1 MNRTARILIAAVSG
15 LTVLPLATAGA
26 SEATAPGP
34 TAPAARAYAQP
45 LPAGTQAGLHPYYV
59 VPFFPFLWPVPP
71 GHPAASLPQAQAPQ
85 TPPYPAYPFVIWL
98 PVQLSAMPPAP
109 PATPVPAAVG
119 PPAEQPV
126 TEPAVAAAQPI
137 PPQAAATEAGPAV
150 QEAAGPLTVFKT
162 PPPPAVELSPLPKG
176 PEQGLKTSTA
186 VQPSPEAAAA
196 KDVPPKE
203 SARPGAITATKPKPA
218 ATRPA
223 ATKPAQKDSAHKR
236 KLCWKDGK
244 LDVCK

>member
-34 TAPAARAYAQP
+34 TAPPARATAQP
-45 LPAGTQAGLHPYYV
+45 LPAGTQTGLLPYYV

-71 GHPAASLPQAQAPQ
+71 GHPAASPPQAQAPQ
-85 TPPYPAYPFVIWL
+85 TPQYPAYPFVIWP
-98 PVQLSAMPPAP
+98 PVQLPAMPSAP
-109 PATPVPAAVG
+109 LATPVPAAVR
-119 PPAEQPV
+119 PSAEQPV
-126 TEPAVAAAQPI
+126 TEPAVAAVQPV
-137 PPQAAATEAGPAV
+137 PPQAAATEAGPAL

-162 PPPPAVELSPLPKG
+162 PPSPAVELSPLPKG
-176 PEQGLKTSTA
+176 PEQGPETSTA

-196 KDVPPKE
+196 REVSSRE
-203 SARPGAITATKPKPA
+203 SARPGATPATKPKPA

-223 ATKPAQKDSAHKR
+223 AAKPAQNVTAHKR